1 MLTTRTL
8 HAGDIVECTA
18 IALTEQGED
27 GAGMHA
33 SSPGSSYHF
42 GQTVAISG
50 DVAVVGVPDDDDL
63 DTRAVSVYVSRY
75 NGLTWVDEAKL
86 NASDA
91 AALARV
97 GAAIAV
103 TLTVQVAASPSGK
116 CSVPT
121 AGTTSPSTGAA
132 PAFAC
137 GARWPPGLA

>member
-18 IALTEQGED
+18 IALMEQGED
-27 GAGMHA
+27 GAEMHA

-63 DTRAVSVYVSRY
+63 DTRAVSVYVFRY
-75 NGLTWVDEAKL
+75 NGLTWVDEARL

-91 AALARV
+91 AAIARF
-97 GAAIAV
+97 GDAIAV
-103 TLTVQVAASPSGK
+103 SLTVQVAASPPGK

-121 AGTTSPSTGAA
+121 ASTTSPSTGAA
-132 PAFAC
+132 SAFAC
-137 GARWPPGLA
+137 GTWLPLGLA